1 MKRDKKGF
9 TLIELLVVIAIIGI
23 LATIV
28 LVSLNTA
35 RAKARDVRRIGD
47 IRQIALALEM
57 YYDDNT
63 TTGYPGDADAITCDD
78 WAALVIGVEG
88 GVGYMTQVPHDPT
101 TTRLECNVGAQN
113 VDQRC
118 YMYNAFGATIND
130 YVLKARLEQTA
141 NQALTGDID
150 GTVQGCNCGVAA
162 TDNIYCI
169 QP

>member
-35 RAKARDVRRIGD
+35 RQKARDARRVGD

-57 YYDDNT
+57 YYDDT
-63 TTGYPGDADAITCDD
+63 TTGYPGDDEAATCDD
-78 WAALVIGVEG
+78 WALMEAALEG
-88 GVGYMTQVPHDPT
+88 GVGYMTQVPTDPGGGST
-101 TTRLECNVGAQN
+101 AYL
-113 VDQRC
+113 
-118 YMYNAFGATIND
+118 YNAGGASNSRQD
-130 YVLKARLEQTA
+130 YVLRAQLESPTNTA
-141 NQALTGDID
+141 LVTDVDTTSPAL
-150 GTVQGCNCGVAA
+150 GCVC
-162 TDNIYCI
+162 TDNNGVSPDANRYYCV